1 MGLVDDVELSDD
13 VELGDNGLGVEGEL
27 AKPEKRHRSLQLD
40 GTMWHLTGGPILSP
54 DGCSP

>member
-1 MGLVDDVELSDD
+1 MGLVDD